1 MKTESSGSWGK
12 STIDN
17 NATWG
22 QIRFLASVYNA
33 TKTAKYKTACL
44 KGVDLLINGQY
55 DNGGWP
61 QVFNDAG
68 TYHAHITYN
77 DKAMVSVLEV
87 MLEIS
92 QKSGAFSWVDS
103 NYQKKADAAVDK
115 GIECILNTQITVN
128 GTLTAWCQQHNEK
141 TLEPDYARAYEL
153 PSICTSESSEI
164 VMFMRSLPDAKKS
177 AAVIKSINAAV
188 KWFDSVKIEN
198 KNGIGILIRVTRFSQ
213 MSVAQRSG
221 QDSMTSTT
229 ASLCSP
235 TVTAKHILM

>member
-1 MKTESSGSWGK
+1 MQRRIRRMAGAVIAAGLLLTSAATCCFPQNMSSMVVYAGENDFSWSTYAKKDASWWSSSEATALADEIIQYQLFDGGWRKDMKTESSGSWGK

-33 TKTAKYKTACL
+33 TKTEKYKTACL

-61 QVFNDAG
+61 QVFKDAG

-115 GIECILNTQITVN
+115 GIECILNTQISEHFLYN
-128 GTLTAWCQQHNEK
+128 TAV
-141 TLEPDYARAYEL
+141 
-153 PSICTSESSEI
+153 SISEFI
-164 VMFMRSLPDAKKS
+164 QLV
-177 AAVIKSINAAV
+177 
-188 KWFDSVKIEN
+188 
-198 KNGIGILIRVTRFSQ
+198 
-213 MSVAQRSG
+213 
-221 QDSMTSTT
+221 
-229 ASLCSP
+229 
-235 TVTAKHILM
+235 